1 MAKEQMRAIRDEE
14 DDIPDTTK
22 AKPVE
27 CEVVAV
33 GPDARNRWS
42 RRYGR

>member
-1 MAKEQMRAIRDEE
+1 MRARRGEE
-14 DDIPDTTK
+14 VERIPDTAK

-42 RRYGR
+42 RRY